1 MSKSLEALEELS
13 LMINREKHI
22 NSEWNKKINDLKQTI
37 KQDLELKDKYLNELK
52 RWGYPETPIHISKY
66 KALEKENQKL
76 KKEYNLLDNTMES
89 DDRIICELLKE
100 NEQLQ
105 NDIKLNETQIDDLTL
120 EVANYKHA
128 LEEKNEIIMVLKEEN
143 KELLVNKNLA
153 QAIALKYKKTIE
165 ILKDKRVNIDLL
177 LNSSEC
183 PTYNFYA
190 KKQDLEDLN
199 QQEYDFLKEVL
210 GDE

>member
-1 MSKSLEALEELS
+1 MLKLEIDEKFEELS
-13 LMINREKHI
+13 YLYDLFENITRIDYVPLEFRE
-22 NSEWNKKINDLKQTI
+22 EI
-37 KQDLELKDKYLNELK
+37 KQSLIKAYKDGNQEFEKIHEKLK
-52 RWGYPETPIHISKY
+52 R
-66 KALEKENQKL
+66 LV
-76 KKEYNLLDNTMES
+76 
-89 DDRIICELLKE
+89 
-100 NEQLQ
+100 QLQ

-128 LEEKNEIIMVLKEEN
+128 LEEKNEIIMDLKEEN

-190 KKQDLEDLN
+190 KKQD
-199 QQEYDFLKEVL
+199 
-210 GDE
+210 